1 MIMGISIDTFLHFSP
16 GQIPHIRI
24 KFNTQSPYEHPLE
37 VYKNSPEEVNT
48 VWLLWQGSKRRYYTR
63 VGIIAINL
71 IPLSGDTWLL
81 TTIKEITKI
90 LDVKEDVGYEA
101 RELPEYSSLY
111 GRLILKF
118 HKTSMQGVLKYETVR
133 NDLVVHELLPDTF
146 DGDDFPGYDKVR
158 LTYDQLNR
166 IIVNKKRDWIAAL
179 ENQKAVYLITDTN
192 NGKLYVGSATSS
204 CGMLLSRWSAY
215 ASNGH
220 GGNVELVNLI
230 EREGFEYVKR
240 HFTYSIL
247 ENYNAKVDDHVI
259 LTRESWWKETLKTR
273 QFGYNKN

>member
-1 MIMGISIDTFLHFSP
+1 MNHWGSSFSL
-16 GQIPHIRI
+16 GQ
-24 KFNTQSPYEHPLE
+24 
-37 VYKNSPEEVNT
+37 EVNT

-133 NDLVVHELLPDTF
+133 NDLVVHELLPDPF

-166 IIVNKKRDWIAAL
+166 IIVNKKCDWIAAL

-220 GGNVELVNLI
+220 G
-230 EREGFEYVKR
+230 
-240 HFTYSIL
+240 
-247 ENYNAKVDDHVI
+247 
-259 LTRESWWKETLKTR
+259 
-273 QFGYNKN
+273 